1 MQRFNGKTVV
11 VTGGVGGIGGATS
24 RRFAGEGAKVAVL
37 DLNLQA
43 AEAVVAQ
50 IRAAGGQA
58 AAFQADITQRL
69 EHIEQT
75 LEGHA
80 GRLSRLDAELA
91 RVPTDEDLEKI
102 YARINASA
110 TDLAEVKGTLRG
122 ISDNLRTLMAR
133 ITERGLQ

>member
-1 MQRFNGKTVV
+1 MIIEINYLTVLV
-11 VTGGVGGIGGATS
+11 LAGVLSGIGG
-24 RRFAGEGAKVAVL
+24 VL
-37 DLNLQA
+37 W
-43 AEAVVAQ
+43 
-50 IRAAGGQA
+50 AAGRSLLQQYGNLLRDQLAAHRQDSQA
-58 AAFQADITQRL
+58 RQADITQRL
-69 EHIEQT
+69 EHIEQA